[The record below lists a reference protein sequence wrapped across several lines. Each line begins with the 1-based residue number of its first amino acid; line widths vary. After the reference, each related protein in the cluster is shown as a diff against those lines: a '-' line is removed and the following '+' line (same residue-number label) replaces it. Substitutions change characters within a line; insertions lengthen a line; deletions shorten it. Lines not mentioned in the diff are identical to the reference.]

1 MSLSCPFEKAI
12 LSGQCQCAQAA
23 RAALGEHLGVGCRS
37 APAQLN
43 CTALLAQLRDRARFA
58 LKVTHA
64 EEPLPFG
71 KELKLAL
78 GGLWGLKR
86 ALNPQATDDRVDD
99 IHGLV
104 AAAQAAYGRLDKLPY
119 EDIVKSIAAQQLRR
133 RRRPPSS

>member
-43 CTALLAQLRDRARFA
+43 CAALLAQLRERARFA
-58 LKVTHA
+58 LKIAHA
-64 EEPLPFG
+64 DEPLPFG
-71 KELKLAL
+71 KELRLAL
-78 GGLWGLKR
+78 GGLWGIKR
-86 ALNPQATDDRVDD
+86 ALQPQATDDRIDD

-104 AAAQAAYGRLDKLPY
+104 VAARAAYGRLDKLPY

-133 RRRPPSS
+133 RRRPPP